1 MSTAQS
7 SLARTPAPLLV
18 VAASVAGFG
27 LGLLGLAATQPGPA
41 AAPLP
46 EPGTR
51 HMAPEAG
58 TGETTPAAQAPWGAL
73 FGMPAPAQVAPPPQP
88 VVVDA
93 PDDIPDDAPEFDE
106 TLYVLRGVVV
116 SDEGGWAL
124 LETEGGVRLVRPG
137 DVLDDGEEVLEI
149 FDGGIELSVDDEVYV
164 ITFDDESEPGDLI
177 DIDDAD
183 PASDRVDDGPDRG
196 PVGGPV
202 GRPAPE
208 PRDRSPGRFLLGTT
222 GQ

>member
-1 MSTAQS
+1 MSTSQPP
-7 SLARTPAPLLV
+7 LARTPAPLLF

-27 LGLLGLAATQPGPA
+27 LGLLGLAATQPGPS

-46 EPGTR
+46 EPGAQ
-51 HMAPEAG
+51 HAAPDADPG
-58 TGETTPAAQAPWGAL
+58 DAAPAARAPWGPL
-73 FGMPAPAQVAPPPQP
+73 FGVAAPTPVAPPPQP
-88 VVVDA
+88 VSTDE

-124 LETEGGVRLVRPG
+124 LETEDGVRLVRPG
-137 DVLDDGEEVLEI
+137 DILDDGEEVLEI
-149 FDGGIELSVDDEVYV
+149 FDGGIELGVDDEVYV
-164 ITFDDESEPGDLI
+164 ISFDDESEPGDLI
-177 DIDDAD
+177 DVDDAD
-183 PASDRVDDGPDRG
+183 PAGDWVDDGPDDG
-196 PVGGPV
+196 PD
-202 GRPAPE
+202 PE